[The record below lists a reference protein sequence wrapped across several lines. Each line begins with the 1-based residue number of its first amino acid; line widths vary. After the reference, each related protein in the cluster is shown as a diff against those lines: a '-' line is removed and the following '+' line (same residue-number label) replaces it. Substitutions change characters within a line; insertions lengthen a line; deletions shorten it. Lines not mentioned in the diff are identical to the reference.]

1 MIVTCPACQTQFR
14 LPEGALG
21 ANGRKLRCS
30 ACRHVWFAAPPSHEP
45 EPAGAPPA
53 EAPAAGAQ
61 APAISSPATIRPP
74 VGSISDPG
82 PSDTIPTDEDG
93 PEAAEPDVAVPSAD
107 DAPTAEEAPAEEEAP
122 APPADD
128 QPIDAEF
135 SDQPEEPSPGAYA
148 APVEPRTAT
157 GSQWE
162 PGAVMPRGG
171 ARNEA
176 QEAPRAGLRL
186 VQPGKAPPPS
196 SGEPDAASEGPPSTS
211 PARPAYDVTRVVAPD
226 AAPEDVRRGRS
237 RRRSGRGAGFL
248 LVLLLLIGIAGFAY
262 FERTTVLSYLPQA
275 APLYA
280 KAGLIGAPGSQGLQ
294 LEDVSFR
301 IDDNGGETRI
311 VVTGAVVNVGQDY
324 RLLPALS
331 AQLLNADKEATL
343 TWTFDAIAEG
353 LPPGSATLFEADY
366 RDPPRTGEDEYVF
379 VTFADRM

>member
-1 MIVTCPACQTQFR
+1 MIITCPACQTQFR

-21 ANGRKLRCS
+21 ASGRKLRCS
-30 ACRHVWFAAPPSHEP
+30 ACRHVWFAAPQIHEP
-45 EPAGAPPA
+45 EPADAPPA
-53 EAPAAGAQ
+53 Q
-61 APAISSPATIRPP
+61 APGAEAQVAAVSSPATIRPP
-74 VGSISDPG
+74 VGSISNPG
-82 PSDTIPTDEDG
+82 PSDTIPIDEAG
-93 PEAAEPDVAVPSAD
+93 PDTAEPDLAVPPAD
-107 DAPTAEEAPAEEEAP
+107 DAPTAEETPAREPAP

-128 QPIDAEF
+128 QPVDAEF
-135 SDQPEEPSPGAYA
+135 SDQTDETPEEPSPAAHA
-148 APVEPRTAT
+148 APVEPRAAA

-171 ARNEA
+171 TRHEA
-176 QEAPRAGLRL
+176 QETPRTGLRL
-186 VQPGKAPPPS
+186 VQPGTTPPPS
-196 SGEPDAASEGPPSTS
+196 SEQPAATPEA
-211 PARPAYDVTRVVAPD
+211 PARPAYDVIRVVAPD
-226 AAPEDVRRGRS
+226 AAPEEDRRERPRRRG
-237 RRRSGRGAGFL
+237 GGGAGLL

-280 KAGLIGAPGSQGLQ
+280 QAGLIGAPGSQGLQ

-301 IDDNGGETRI
+301 VDDSDGETRI
-311 VVTGAVVNVGQDY
+311 VVTGSVVNVGQEY

-366 RDPPRTGEDEYVF
+366 RDPPRTGEDDYVF